1 MIEKTKSIIRR
12 VNISCFTTCSLCKTP
27 KSAYESPVCSECYVM
42 RMSSMNHKNVDETG
56 KTFSV
61 FDNGGD
67 KNRWYNM
74 RRIYA
79 VEGGGYFR
87 ESFATTP

>member
-1 MIEKTKSIIRR
+1 
-12 VNISCFTTCSLCKTP
+12 
-27 KSAYESPVCSECYVM
+27 M

-79 VEGGGYFR
+79 VEGGGVFSRKFCYNPMSDHLSETR
-87 ESFATTP
+87 

>member
-1 MIEKTKSIIRR
+1 
-12 VNISCFTTCSLCKTP
+12 
-27 KSAYESPVCSECYVM
+27 M